1 MVCGALLSGSH
12 AALAENRLAL
22 VIGESAY
29 RAVTPLPNPANDAK
43 AVSKLL
49 NDAGFEVT
57 TAADLSQ
64 REMNTE
70 VGDFAAKIAAN
81 GPDTVALVFYAGHG
95 LQIDGENY
103 LVPVDV
109 DPKREAD
116 VPLQAVRLN
125 DVLNTLNSV
134 PSKMRILLLDACRNN
149 PFPAISGSA
158 GHGLAM
164 VDTKTG
170 APGTFLSYST
180 SPGAE
185 AEDGNGADSPY
196 TTALLS
202 AAREPGLPIEEA
214 LKRVR
219 VAVNRETSGRQTPW
233 ESSSLTEDFKFIAAS
248 GPAAANAGPMP
259 IATKRSA
266 DEWKRELQGKAV
278 EVAHELIVADGTV
291 EAYEAFVAL
300 FMQSRFA
307 NEAHGW
313 LILHRRMV
321 AWNDAVLINS
331 AASYRAFLALYP
343 DSDLAATARKLT
355 ERLRYRPGIMPA
367 VMAATASSGSGNTQ
381 PASSGPSQPTNASL
395 GPCAA
400 PTVPLKKVDVTP
412 PADPQPPVRVTVLP
426 PREPIPVVRA
436 VAPPP
441 HRVIVSDGPVYHRP
455 PVFYR
460 PIGMGLGGGGFR
472 GPIGFGRMR
481 GRF

>member
-1 MVCGALLSGSH
+1 
-12 AALAENRLAL
+12 
-22 VIGESAY
+22 
-29 RAVTPLPNPANDAK
+29 
-43 AVSKLL
+43 
-49 NDAGFEVT
+49 
-57 TAADLSQ
+57 
-64 REMNTE
+64 
-70 VGDFAAKIAAN
+70 
-81 GPDTVALVFYAGHG
+81 
-95 LQIDGENY
+95 
-103 LVPVDV
+103 
-109 DPKREAD
+109 
-116 VPLQAVRLN
+116 
-125 DVLNTLNSV
+125 
-134 PSKMRILLLDACRNN
+134 
-149 PFPAISGSA
+149 
-158 GHGLAM
+158 M

-266 DEWKRELQGKAV
+266 DEWKRELQGKPV
-278 EVAHELIVADGTV
+278 EVAHDMIVADGTA

-307 NEAHGW
+307 NEAHEW

-321 AWNDAVLINS
+321 AWNDAVLVNT
-331 AASYRAFLALYP
+331 AASYRAFLALYS

-367 VMAATASSGSGNTQ
+367 VIAATGSSGGGNTQ

-395 GPCAA
+395 GPCVQ

-412 PADPQPPVRVTVLP
+412 LPADPQPQPPVRVTVLP
-426 PREPIPVVRA
+426 PREPNPVVRT
-436 VAPPP
+436 VVPPP
-441 HRVIVSDGPVYHRP
+441 HRVIVSDGPVYQRP

-460 PIGMGLGGGGFR
+460 PVGMGFGGGGFR